1 MIYGLKIERRI
12 LKGNILCSD
21 IEKQINVCCDPPNI
35 KSYDHHVTNM
45 QWSNSNHAGDFKLS
59 APPSLI
65 HLLFCLFF
73 AFYYILLFFFG
84 KRNYHLQVSRRT
96 SVFTETDRMLVTVNN
111 VHL

>member
-73 AFYYILLFFFG
+73 AFYYILLFFLV
-84 KRNYHLQVSRRT
+84 R
-96 SVFTETDRMLVTVNN
+96 ETTIYRFLEE
-111 VHL
+111 LLFLLKQIECWSQ